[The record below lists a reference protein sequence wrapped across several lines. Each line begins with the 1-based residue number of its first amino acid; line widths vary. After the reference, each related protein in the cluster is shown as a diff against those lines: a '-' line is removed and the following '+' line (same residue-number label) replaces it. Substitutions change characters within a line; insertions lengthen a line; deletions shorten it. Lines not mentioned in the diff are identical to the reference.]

1 MKGGDARVTPDTTA
15 AKTFH
20 VISVV
25 WGREYLE
32 LFLNTCLPTQLGEGN
47 VPALPPGSRYRILTR
62 AADVDEIQRHVTVQ
76 ALARIIPVDV
86 VAVEAFDEIE
96 RADRLPDARHRDR
109 RFDLVTACNRVGI
122 RDGVAAGAALLFPSP
137 DYVMSANT
145 FAAIVERHRQ
155 GYRAVG
161 CVGLRLEKEGFLR
174 SFHASGVPTGAPPAR
189 ELVRMAMP
197 HLHAQTR
204 SLFADARTFNAY
216 PLGVYWP
223 VGSDGLLGRAFHFH
237 PIMVDPMTASAMPKL
252 TIDSDYLV
260 KAVPDF
266 TRVHLVTDSD
276 EFIVFELTEGAR
288 SFASATGTGVALWRA
303 AAMAARSDRFGIQYW
318 QRGPVFIHGGDVGE
332 QWRGAEASAAKFV
345 RAVMH
350 RTAPFGTVWPQWYR
364 WIERAHHLKG
374 RSRRAWRQRVPR
386 LRTKQIARA
395 VRVARS
401 RANRVVKRTRK
412 LFANAGALSR

>member
-1 MKGGDARVTPDTTA
+1 VTPATTA

-25 WGREYLE
+25 WGREYLD

-47 VPALPPGSRYRILTR
+47 VSALPSGSRYRILTR
-62 AADVDEIQRHVTVQ
+62 AADVDEIQRHATVH
-76 ALARIIPVDV
+76 ALARMMPVDV
-86 VAVEAFDEIE
+86 VAVEAFEAIE
-96 RADRLPDARHRDR
+96 RAETQPGKRHVDR
-109 RFDLVTACNRVGI
+109 RFDLVTACNQAGI
-122 RDGVAAGAALLFPSP
+122 RDALSADAAMLFPSP

-161 CVGLRLEKEGFLR
+161 CIGLRLEKEEFLR
-174 SFHASGVPTGAPPAR
+174 SFHASGVSRGAPTPR

-204 SLFADARTFNAY
+204 SLFADAHTFNAY

-223 VGSDGLLGRAFHFH
+223 VGGDGLLGRSFHFH
-237 PIMVDPMTASAMPKL
+237 PIMVDPMRASAMPRL
-252 TIDSDYLV
+252 TIDSDYLA

-266 TRVHLVTDSD
+266 ARVHVVTDSD
-276 EFIVFELTEGAR
+276 EFIVFELTEGER

-303 AAMAARSDRFGIQYW
+303 AAMAARTDHFGIQYW
-318 QRGPVFIHGGDVGE
+318 QRGPVFIHGGDVDE
-332 QWRGAEASAAKFV
+332 QWKAPEASAAKFA
-345 RAVMH
+345 RAVMR
-350 RTAPFGTVWPQWYR
+350 RTAPFGAPWPRWYR
-364 WIERAHHLKG
+364 WIERVHHLKG
-374 RSRRAWRQRVPR
+374 ESRRAWRRTVPH

-395 VRVARS
+395 VRVAKS
-401 RANRVVKRTRK
+401 RAGRVVKRTRK
-412 LFANAGALSR
+412 LFANAGAFSR

>member
-1 MKGGDARVTPDTTA
+1 MMPDATA

-25 WGREYLE
+25 WGREYLD

-47 VPALPPGSRYRILTR
+47 VAALPSGSRYRILTR
-62 AADVDEIQRHVTVQ
+62 AADVDEIHRHPTVH
-76 ALARIIPVDV
+76 ALARIMPVDV
-86 VAVEAFDEIE
+86 VAVEAFEEIE
-96 RADRLPDARHRDR
+96 RAEAQPGRRQVDR
-109 RFDLVTACNRVGI
+109 RFDLVTACNQAGI
-122 RDGVAAGAALLFPSP
+122 RDAVSAHAAMLFPSP
-137 DYVMSANT
+137 DYVLSANT

-174 SFHASGVPTGAPPAR
+174 SFHTSGVSTGAPSAR

-204 SLFADARTFNAY
+204 SLFAGARTFNAY

-223 VGSDGLLGRAFHFH
+223 VGNDGLLGRSFHFH
-237 PIMVDPMTASAMPKL
+237 PIMVDPMRASAMPKL

-266 TRVHLVTDSD
+266 ARVHVVTDSD
-276 EFIVFELTEGAR
+276 EFIVFELSEAHR
-288 SFASATGTGVALWRA
+288 SFESATGTGVALWRA
-303 AAMAARSDRFGIQYW
+303 AAMAVRSGEFGIQYFS
-318 QRGPVFIHGGDVGE
+318 QGPVFIHSGDVDE
-332 QWRGAEASAAKFV
+332 RWRSADATAAGFV
-345 RAVMH
+345 RAVMR
-350 RTAPFGTVWPQWYR
+350 RTAPFGTAWPQWYR

-374 RSRRAWRQRVPR
+374 RSRRAWRQTIPR

-401 RANRVVKRTRK
+401 RAGRVVKRARK
-412 LFANAGALSR
+412 LFSYAGAVSR